1 MPAPHYFQS
10 LDPRLQRWVY
20 RKGWSDLN
28 SLQQNAIPPIL
39 SHDKDVVISAATAGG
54 KTEAAFLPALTYIA
68 KESRPGVRILYI
80 SPLKALIN
88 DQYRR
93 LLDLCDPL
101 DIKVTPWHGDIS
113 GHVKRRQFTAPS
125 GVILVTPES
134 LESLGSAAVGRRI
147 LSGGLDRCLRLTP
160 NPTYVCLPSYG
171 SLPSWTHLRILSY
184 SSELSMVWE
193 PSGA

>member
-1 MPAPHYFQS
+1 MPVPQYFQS

-68 KESRPGVRILYI
+68 KEARPGVRILYI

-101 DIKVTPWHGDIS
+101 NIKVTPWHGDIS
-113 GHVKRRQFTAPS
+113 GHVKRSQFTAPS
-125 GVILVTPES
+125 GVILVTP
-134 LESLGSAAVGRRI
+134 
-147 LSGGLDRCLRLTP
+147 
-160 NPTYVCLPSYG
+160 
-171 SLPSWTHLRILSY
+171 
-184 SSELSMVWE
+184 
-193 PSGA
+193 